1 MLTHRQQNFY
11 EWRHMMVAR
20 EALAMG
26 GTYKIGQKGGKMI
39 PSEGGK
45 LGFWSWTNFLPRNWG
60 DKKCLKSYP
69 NFTDSS
75 IFITNNPVLC
85 HTYTLIF
92 MTRIQHVCITCQF
105 NSIPSKFFPEENM
118 KLNRINIFFICREN
132 FWESN
137 YWSWRY
143 AEGDK
148 SDNHRSDFFAS
159 SLKCLCSYLAHSMQC
174 IKHNK
179 LLGSLSI
186 FYQ

>member
-118 KLNRINIFFICREN
+118 KLNRINIFLYAGKIFENRITGRDDTQRETN
-132 FWESN
+132 
-137 YWSWRY
+137 RTTT
-143 AEGDK
+143 G
-148 SDNHRSDFFAS
+148 
-159 SLKCLCSYLAHSMQC
+159 L
-174 IKHNK
+174 
-179 LLGSLSI
+179 I
-186 FYQ
+186 FLPVRWNACALI